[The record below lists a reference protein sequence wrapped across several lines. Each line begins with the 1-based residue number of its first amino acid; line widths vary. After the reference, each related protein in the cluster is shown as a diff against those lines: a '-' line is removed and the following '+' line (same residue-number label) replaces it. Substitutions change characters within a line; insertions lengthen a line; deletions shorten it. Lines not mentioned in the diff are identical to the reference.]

1 MTSKSKTDP
10 NQRNHRNK
18 RILVTAVV
26 LLVASFCVV
35 SFLEYRL
42 DQDLRWQPDEPKIDL
57 AVYLQQQSLFS
68 SQTPPALSE
77 QAYEV
82 LLKQTGLGK
91 PSVDLLLQKGQK
103 TAIETLEEYQEL
115 FYSKPKILCRK
126 IGPITSEERLINEE
140 EKAVA
145 GNPILYLEDGDV
157 LITKATHSIG
167 WRHGHAALVVDAEK
181 RITLEAAVWGEN
193 TAYQDVRKW
202 ESYPTLIQ
210 LRYRKNPDVSEQAV
224 TFAKQQLNN
233 IPYGL
238 LTGMVQKTKIV
249 DKVTK
254 TQCAHLV
261 WYPYLTQ
268 GLDLDS
274 DGGWLVTPNDLTN
287 SVLFEVVQVY
297 GADPEELWP

>member
-1 MTSKSKTDP
+1 MTNKSKTDP
-10 NQRNHRNK
+10 HQRNHRNK

-35 SFLEYRL
+35 IFLEHQL
-42 DQDLRWQPDEPKIDL
+42 DQDLRWQPEEPRIDL
-57 AVYLQQQSLFS
+57 AEYLQEQWAIS
-68 SQTPPALSE
+68 SQFPPALSE

-91 PSVDLLLQKGQK
+91 PSVDLLLLENRE
-103 TAIETLEEYQEL
+103 TAIKTMKQYQDL
-115 FYSKPKILCRK
+115 FYSKPEILCRK
-126 IGPITSEERLINEE
+126 IGPITSEERLINDEG
-140 EKAVA
+140 KAVA
-145 GNPILYLEDGDV
+145 ANRILHLEDGDV
-157 LITKATHSIG
+157 LITKATHSLG
-167 WRHGHAALVVDAEK
+167 WRHGHAALVVDAEN

-210 LRYRKNPDVSEQAV
+210 LRYRGSTEVKEEAV
-224 TFAKQQLNN
+224 KYAKQQMSA

-238 LTGMVQKTKIV
+238 LTGMVQKTRIRH
-249 DKVTK
+249 KVSK

-287 SVLFEVVQVY
+287 SDQFEIVQVY
-297 GADPEELWP
+297 GVNPEALWQ

>member
-1 MTSKSKTDP
+1 MTSTIKTDP
-10 NQRNHRNK
+10 NQRSHRNR
-18 RILVTAVV
+18 RILVTAFI

-35 SFLEYRL
+35 SFLEHRL

-57 AVYLQQQSLFS
+57 ASYLQQQLLFS

-77 QAYEV
+77 QAYGV

-91 PSVDLLLQKGQK
+91 PSVDFLLQKGQK

-115 FYSKPKILCRK
+115 FYSKPEILCRK
-126 IGPITSEERLINEE
+126 IGPITSEERLINGEG
-140 EKAVA
+140 KAVA
-145 GNPILYLEDGDV
+145 ANRILHLENGDV

-167 WRHGHAALVVDAEK
+167 WRHGHAAVVVDAEK

-210 LRYRKNPDVSEQAV
+210 LRYRENPDVSEKAAV
-224 TFAKQQLNN
+224 FARQQLND

-238 LTGMVQKTKIV
+238 LTGMVQKTRIV
-249 DKVTK
+249 EKVSK

-287 SVLFEVVQVY
+287 SSWFEVVQVY

>member
-1 MTSKSKTDP
+1 MTSKSKTDS
-10 NQRNHRNK
+10 NQRKNRNK

-57 AVYLQQQSLFS
+57 ATYLQQQLLFS
-68 SQTPPALSE
+68 SQTPPVLSQ
-77 QAYEV
+77 QAYGV

-91 PSVDLLLQKGQK
+91 PSVDFLLEKGQK
-103 TAIETLEEYQEL
+103 AAVKILEEYQEL
-115 FYSKPKILCRK
+115 FYAKPEILCRK
-126 IGPITSEERLINEE
+126 IGPITSEERLINREG
-140 EKAVA
+140 KAVA
-145 GNPILYLEDGDV
+145 ANRILHLEDGDV

-167 WRHGHAALVVDAEK
+167 WRHGHAGLVVDAEQ
-181 RITLEAAVWGEN
+181 RITLEAAVWGEL
-193 TAYQDVRKW
+193 TAYQKVSKW
-202 ESYPTLIQ
+202 ESYPNLIQ
-210 LRYRKNPDVSEQAV
+210 LRFRGDPAVKEQAV
-224 TFAKQQLNN
+224 SYAKQHINE

-249 DKVTK
+249 EMVPK

-268 GLDLDS
+268 GIDLDS

-287 SVLFEVVQVY
+287 SGWFEIVQVY